1 MAKLYNKNGRQIFK
15 GSIKLALAI
24 AMMFRAYKVQ
34 VFLELDLFEIQ
45 EAKKAC

>member
-24 AMMFRAYKVQ
+24 AKMFKAYKYRQ
-34 VFLELDLFEIQ
+34 YWNSTYSNS
-45 EAKKAC
+45 